1 MKWEAAADS
10 VMKKLRS
17 QMVTGFPNDKCNLDL
32 DIRPYWNV
40 KDCLAIDESDDMI
53 VVGPRVVIPQ
63 SVHAD
68 ILRDLVQMHQG
79 VTKTRQRARTSVY
92 WPSID
97 NDIINATKN
106 CEECTKH
113 LLSLPP
119 EPFMLRQPPTHP
131 FEQIIFS
138 NCPYVVTFRDK
149 NTTARQVVDYVRKFF
164 SNVGA
169 PLALWSDNGPQFEAA
184 EFWSFLA
191 DWDITALTSSP
202 HYAQSNG
209 RAESEINTM
218 KSLIYGSWTSGAFNA
233 ANHRR
238 SFAPEWQKAANIL
251 EKRARRSKELQIAR
265 YNKKTR
271 PLTPFVVGNQVLIQ
285 HPGSKLWDT
294 PGVIVGRSVEVG
306 KHRDY
311 LIKTPAGRVFQRNR
325 RFLRLRVP
333 MFPALAS
340 LPNGSALPHPGPAQ
354 QNLADSILPPEL
366 QPSPPPL
373 RRSACARQP
382 KRVHFPNDWTQLF
395 NFVRMPSHFVFTALL
410 CHVISNYSLPW

>member
-1 MKWEAAADS
+1 M
-10 VMKKLRS
+10 
-17 QMVTGFPNDKCNLDL
+17 
-32 DIRPYWNV
+32 
-40 KDCLAIDESDDMI
+40 
-53 VVGPRVVIPQ
+53 
-63 SVHAD
+63 
-68 ILRDLVQMHQG
+68 
-79 VTKTRQRARTSVY
+79 
-92 WPSID
+92 
-97 NDIINATKN
+97 
-106 CEECTKH
+106 
-113 LLSLPP
+113 
-119 EPFMLRQPPTHP
+119 
-131 FEQIIFS
+131 
-138 NCPYVVTFRDK
+138 VTFRDK

-209 RAESEINTM
+209 RAESEINTK

-233 ANHRR
+233 AKFEQCILLFHNAPRSGGASPAQLIFKHPVRDCLPAHRR

-251 EKRARRSKELQIAR
+251 EKRTRRSKELQIDR

-311 LIKTPAGRVFQRNR
+311 F
-325 RFLRLRVP
+325 
-333 MFPALAS
+333 
-340 LPNGSALPHPGPAQ
+340 
-354 QNLADSILPPEL
+354 
-366 QPSPPPL
+366 
-373 RRSACARQP
+373 
-382 KRVHFPNDWTQLF
+382 
-395 NFVRMPSHFVFTALL
+395 
-410 CHVISNYSLPW
+410 